1 MSSDSVRS
9 ARFCINA
16 AHRELDLRSEP
27 KIMGIVNMTPDSFYD
42 GGAFGMDLAMAVEQA
57 LGMVKAGAA
66 IIDIGGES
74 SRPGAERISAEDEI
88 ARIMPIIGILR
99 EKTDVL
105 ISIDTYKAEVAERA
119 LQEGAHMVNDISGF
133 TFDAALPGVC
143 RRYGAA
149 VVLMH
154 TPVRPEV
161 MGWSM
166 GAGSEEEDIV
176 ERVSGFLRRSI
187 AVAEQHGITD
197 IIIDPGFGFG
207 KSVEE
212 NFTLLGRLGELLE
225 LGYPILAG
233 VSRKSF
239 LGHAITAPGGEML
252 PPSERLA
259 ATIAAGMIALAEG
272 ASILRV
278 HDVAEAVQ
286 CLKVASLVRSSTL

>member
-1 MSSDSVRS
+1 MRS

-16 AHRELDLRSEP
+16 VERVLDLSSEP

-42 GGAFGMDLAMAVEQA
+42 GGVFGVDVGMAVEHA
-57 LGMVKAGAA
+57 LGMVEAGAA

-74 SRPGAERISAEDEI
+74 SRPGAERISAEEEI
-88 ARIMPIIGILR
+88 ARIVPVISILR
-99 EKTDVL
+99 ERTDVL
-105 ISIDTYKAEVAERA
+105 ISVDTYKAAVAERA
-119 LQEGAHMVNDISGF
+119 LQAGAHMVNDISGF
-133 TFDAALPGVC
+133 TFDADLPMVC
-143 RRYGAA
+143 QRYGAA

-154 TPVRPEV
+154 TPLRPEV

-166 GAGSEEEDIV
+166 GAGSDEEDV
-176 ERVSGFLRRSI
+176 VTRVSGFLRRSI
-187 AVAEQHGITD
+187 AVAEEHGITD

-212 NFTLLGRLGELLE
+212 NFRLLGRLGELLE
-225 LGYPILAG
+225 LGRPILAG

-239 LGHAITAPGGEML
+239 LGHSITVPGGEMP

-259 ATIAAGMIALAEG
+259 ATIAAGMIALAKG

-286 CLKVASLVRSSTL
+286 SLKVASQVWSATV